1 MAKTKKQVE
10 EKVQTT
16 NAAQNAARRTVTSNY
31 DEQYML
37 FKYLREILK
46 YKKTAEENVPDTAN
60 VNPMRHQKIIELDA
74 RPRECANLF
83 FLQKA
88 DEVKGFLEGLPAD
101 FGYLVPEI
109 KLYKPSIGADGTPF
123 DRLVYM
129 PDFALPGADGDFVRD
144 IARDFGATDPDDPV
158 IYRSAVG
165 TNCGITSF
173 TFDETQAN
181 FGFKA
186 FRGNLVMNF
195 ASLKDFRDSDYIDL
209 IDPRPDGEPQISP
222 TAAPLPEKP
231 SKADILRQQLETID
245 IESTSK
251 KVNIRRKKEPS
262 VKVVCG
268 WATPNLDSPSAPKN
282 KALYDF
288 IRTSKRT
295 LILHLSTYRTN
306 FQENGQV
313 SLDFEFMAS
322 VENSLKRTD
331 SDIFQVNKSDG
342 QPTVEVPTSQ
352 IPPAQLALL
361 ESKES
366 FMDRLEIKGLLSDAK
381 KVAGDDK
388 EAIVVVQ
395 VTNEQLD
402 RDVRR
407 LKFYEASSDTAQKK
421 ELFVKTRAALKT
433 LQVIEKN
440 ESITRTR
447 RRFMDK
453 IVGRASRQS
462 GARINKLFEF
472 AVPGHEVGFGYDRPF
487 AVRPYDFKRTKTSED
502 SRKYTVPFIFL
513 GDILDVAAEVGFD
526 EKGNIVL
533 GTIPAP
539 GFPKNRIS
547 IGDMPIA
554 LETFTT
560 WFNEVIGDPDRRQ
573 IPFHLFLT
581 NLLKKIVAKNTFN
594 LKGLDQLGGKIPD
607 LEMNVVSVSGNRF
620 GRDLVPGGRVRRSD
634 FLTQRRDGV
643 KTESN
648 QVFESSDRL
657 DLIFITTSTSRN
669 VRGLRGSFEQ
679 DVKRGIYHF
688 TVGAD
693 RGPLQTISF
702 TEMENEH
709 HKTHLMM
716 SSLDK
721 GGDLVSG
728 LALPQN
734 VTMSLKGSNL
744 LTTGAYIYVDATFG
758 LGRAVAERLR
768 LGGYYRVI
776 TVNQSFT
783 PQGWTTEVAAIC
795 ELDSGNIRKNINRR
809 NRNVRDF
816 GEGGV

>member
-1 MAKTKKQVE
+1 MSNTKKQVE
-10 EKVQTT
+10 EKAKTT
-16 NAAQNAARRTVTSNY
+16 NAAQNAARRTITSNY
-31 DEQYML
+31 DEQYIL

-46 YKKTAEENVPDTAN
+46 YKKTAENNVPDTAT
-60 VNPMRHQKIIELDA
+60 VNPMRYRKIIELDA
-74 RPRECANLF
+74 RPRECSNLF
-83 FLQKA
+83 FLQRA

-109 KLYKPSIGADGTPF
+109 KLYKPSVGSDGTPF

-181 FGFKA
+181 FGFQA
-186 FRGNLVMNF
+186 FKGNLVMNF

-245 IESTSK
+245 IEKTSK
-251 KVNIRRKKEPS
+251 KTNIRRKKEPS
-262 VKVVCG
+262 IKVVCG

-282 KALYDF
+282 KELYNF

-295 LILHLSTYRTN
+295 LVLHLSRFRTN

-322 VENSLKRTD
+322 IENSLKRAD

-342 QPTVEVPTSQ
+342 DPTVEVPITQ

-361 ESKES
+361 ESKEA
-366 FMDRLEIKGLLSDAK
+366 FMDRLEITEKIKDAK
-381 KVAGDDK
+381 KAAGDEKD
-388 EAIVVVQ
+388 AIVVLQ

-407 LKFYEASSDTAQKK
+407 LKFYEAAKDTPEQKVIF
-421 ELFVKTRAALKT
+421 EKTRAALKT

-453 IVGRASRQS
+453 IVGRASRQA
-462 GARINKLFEF
+462 GGRINKLFEF

-487 AVRPYDFKRTKTSED
+487 TVRPYDFEGKKSSED
-502 SRKYTVPFIFL
+502 SRKYTIPFIFL
-513 GDILDVAAEVGFD
+513 GDIIDVAAEVGFD

-533 GTIPAP
+533 GTVPAP

-547 IGDMPIA
+547 IGDLPIA

-560 WFNEVIGDPDRRQ
+560 WFNEIIGDPDRRQ

-581 NLLKKIVAKNTFN
+581 NLLKKIIAKNTFN
-594 LKGLDQLGGKIPD
+594 LKGLNQLGGRIPD
-607 LEMNVVSVSGNRF
+607 LEMNVTSVSEIHFGNK
-620 GRDLVPGGRVRRSD
+620 LAPGARVRRSQI
-634 FLTQRRDGV
+634 LNPSRTSV
-643 KTESN
+643 KSEAN

-657 DLIFITTSTSRN
+657 DLIFITTAASTQT
-669 VRGLRGSFEQ
+669 RGLRGAFEQ
-679 DVKRGIYHF
+679 DTKRGIYHF

-709 HKTHLMM
+709 LKTHLLMNAR
-716 SSLDK
+716 DK
-721 GGDLVSG
+721 GGDLISG
-728 LALPQN
+728 LALPQDI
-734 VTMSLKGSNL
+734 TMSLKGNNL
-744 LTTGAYIYVDATFG
+744 LTTGALIYVDATFG
-758 LGRAVAERLR
+758 LGRRVAERLR

-783 PQGWTTEVAAIC
+783 PAGWTTEVSAIC
-795 ELDSGNIRKNINRR
+795 ELDSGNVRKRINKRDADVNI
-809 NRNVRDF
+809 
-816 GEGGV
+816 